1 MLDGTTEQKLGY
13 WWYDFPVDTFEAQ
26 EYAGCGEIWFSSG
39 EKERISLLTQ
49 EAKSLLLENGQG
61 GLGTAY
67 GYQTEIL
74 LQKKDS

>member
-1 MLDGTTEQKLGY
+1 MKRRSMPD
-13 WWYDFPVDTFEAQ
+13 A
-26 EYAGCGEIWFSSG
+26 AEIWFSSG

-61 GLGTAY
+61 GLGTAF